1 MAKILFVSRPAKVRF
16 RELDY
21 KILSQEH
28 NVSNFGFRFT
38 PLSVLQLFAE
48 VRRNDAVFCW
58 FAGLWSLFSV
68 FFAKLLKKKSIV
80 VPGGFDVA
88 NVPEFNYGLANSPFH
103 RWYVKYILKN
113 CDLALPITN
122 ANYQEAMAV
131 AKPKKCEVVY
141 CGVELKPAVKQ
152 FTKKKQVLTVGIV
165 NKSSSER
172 KGHFRFI
179 EMARLLPDI
188 PFILVGRQMDDTI
201 KKLKDSAPSNVTFYD
216 FLSDEQLYNLFA
228 ESKVY
233 LQLSYHESFGLSVV
247 EAMSMGSTPVVSKDP
262 ALAEV
267 IGDSGV
273 VVDIKDYKNIAEKIM
288 EVFNSGPDYNEK
300 AAERALKFDINN
312 RAVNLLNEVR
322 MIMSHE
328 GNNG

>member
-16 RELDY
+16 RELDFR
-21 KILSQEH
+21 ILSQEH
-28 NVSNFGFRFT
+28 SVTNFGFRFT

-48 VRRNDAVFCW
+48 VHRNDAVFCW
-58 FAGLWSLFSV
+58 FAGVWT
-68 FFAKLLKKKSIV
+68 FFAVLFCRFLKKKSIV

-88 NVPEFNYGLANSPFH
+88 NVPEFKYGLVYSPLH
-103 RWYVKYILKN
+103 RWYVKYVLKN

-122 ANYQEAMAV
+122 ANYREAIAV
-131 AKPKKCEVVY
+131 ARPKKCEVVY
-141 CGVELKPAVKQ
+141 CGVELKSGIKQ
-152 FTKKKQVLTVGIV
+152 SAKKKQVLTVGIV

-172 KGHFRFI
+172 KGHLRFI
-179 EMARLLPDI
+179 EVAKLLPDI

-201 KKLKDSAPSNVTFYD
+201 DKLKASSPPNVIFYD

-247 EAMSMGSTPVVSKDP
+247 EAMSMGSTPIVSSNP

-273 VVDIKDYKNIAEKIM
+273 VVDIKDYQSIAEKIK
-288 EVFNSGPDYNEK
+288 EVFESWPDYNQK
-300 AAERALKFDINN
+300 AAERALTFDINN
-312 RAVNLLNEVR
+312 RAVKLLDEVR
-322 MIMSHE
+322 RIFSQE
-328 GNNG
+328 NGNG